1 MIPTSQSNPILQTIP
16 VMKPSSTATD
26 RWFYA
31 AASLLLLVLT
41 FIGFRMFYLDG
52 KAFPGRP
59 LTPPIRGILIAH
71 GFSMTAWMILAV
83 VQPALV
89 AFGFKRGHR
98 TLGKIAA
105 ALTVVLVLLGVR
117 VSIEATRVNPPDMIM
132 FGLTMKQFMAI
143 PFLSILTFGAF
154 VFFGVLYRKR
164 PDLHRPL
171 MLMAS
176 LAVVSAAAGRM
187 PVLNA
192 WQAGTWLEV
201 LLTSFSATMALGAL
215 MFACKCAVSRRFDK
229 GFAIAYGS
237 LLAVSIAISQGART
251 PVWNAMASYLLH

>member
-1 MIPTSQSNPILQTIP
+1 
-16 VMKPSSTATD
+16 MKPSSPSTD

-31 AASLLLLVLT
+31 AASLVLLILT
-41 FIGFRMFYLDG
+41 FIGFRLFYLDG

-71 GFSMTAWMILAV
+71 GVFMTAWMLLAV

-89 AFGFKRGHR
+89 AFGFKRCHR
-98 TLGKIAA
+98 LLGRIAA
-105 ALTVVLVLLGVR
+105 FLTILLVLLGVR
-117 VSIEATRVNPPDMIM
+117 VSIEATRVNPPDMMM

-143 PFLSILTFGAF
+143 PFLTILSFGGY

-164 PDLHRPL
+164 PEIHRPL

-176 LAVVSAAAGRM
+176 LTVVSAATGRM
-187 PVLNA
+187 PALNA
-192 WQAGTWLEV
+192 WYAGTWLEV
-201 LLTSFSATMALGAL
+201 LLTTYFATMAVGAL
-215 MFACKCAVSRRFDK
+215 MFAAKCAVSRRFDR

-237 LLAVSIAISQGART
+237 ILLTSVAISLIART
-251 PVWNAMASYLLH
+251 PVWNALAGFLLR